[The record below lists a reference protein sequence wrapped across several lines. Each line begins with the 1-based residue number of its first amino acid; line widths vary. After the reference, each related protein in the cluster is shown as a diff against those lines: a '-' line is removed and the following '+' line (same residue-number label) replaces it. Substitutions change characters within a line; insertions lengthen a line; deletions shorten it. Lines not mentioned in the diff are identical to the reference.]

1 MSDQDFKLPS
11 ASLTDEQIST
21 ERRLPRR
28 SFLTAVGTMFVGAAA
43 VVASARAASAS
54 SLQSDP
60 DAKKP
65 KNNKKSQKH
74 AAKGSKHAKKA
85 AKPKASDPDH

>member
-1 MSDQDFKLPS
+1 MSDQDFKAPP

-28 SFLTAVGTMFVGAAA
+28 SFLTAVGTIFVGAAA
-43 VVASARAASAS
+43 VVASAS

-60 DAKKP
+60 DAKKS
-65 KNNKKSQKH
+65 KTKKKSHKH
-74 AAKGSKHAKKA
+74 AAKGSKHAKKT